1 MKKCL
6 IIGLAIISIVVSC
19 TKKPLTLDDQTSMKT
34 LLKASDEEI
43 TELVKKEAEEYTE
56 FSGEDIN
63 VDYILRDKEGQAIVV
78 KVSTTK

>member
-1 MKKCL
+1 MKKWL
-6 IIGLAIISIVVSC
+6 IVGLATIAIIVSC

-43 TELVKKEAEEYTE
+43 TELVKKEAEKNTE
-56 FSGEDIN
+56 FSGEDIK

>member
-1 MKKCL
+1 MKKWL
-6 IIGLAIISIVVSC
+6 IIGLATIAIIVSC

-43 TELVKKEAEEYTE
+43 TELVKKEVEKNTE
-56 FSGEDIN
+56 FSGEDIK

>member
-6 IIGLAIISIVVSC
+6 IIGLAIIASVVSC
-19 TKKPLTLDDQTSMKT
+19 KKKPLTLDDQTSMKT

-43 TELVKKEAEEYTE
+43 TELVKKKAEEYTE

>member
-6 IIGLAIISIVVSC
+6 IIGLAIIAIVVSC

-63 VDYILRDKEGQAIVV
+63 VDYIR
-78 KVSTTK
+78 